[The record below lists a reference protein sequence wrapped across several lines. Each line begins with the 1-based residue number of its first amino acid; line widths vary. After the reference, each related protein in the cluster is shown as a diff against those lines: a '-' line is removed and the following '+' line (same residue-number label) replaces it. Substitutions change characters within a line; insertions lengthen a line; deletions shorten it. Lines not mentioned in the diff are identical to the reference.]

1 MGRTI
6 PELNWSLSRE
16 DSPHKQSSRGEPD
29 GGEQQQQQT
38 TPSKKFAASKST
50 SRLQDTK
57 TGQYLS
63 VVATGVVLDIK

>member
-29 GGEQQQQQT
+29 GGENHQP

-50 SRLQDTK
+50 SRLPDTK
-57 TGQYLS
+57 TGLYLS
-63 VVATGVVLDIK
+63 